1 MTTQLPPNL
10 LGVKVQLLISE
21 TEAFDGS
28 PLEWMSMS
36 ESDFSSSSESDSE
49 ISTYSDESINVPS
62 DQILYASKGRVYK
75 NRSKKK
81 PQKARQFK
89 IKRDES
95 WHDYVQHNVLIK
107 LSLIFFLK

>member
-1 MTTQLPPNL
+1 MATQLPPNL

-36 ESDFSSSSESDSE
+36 ESDYSCSSESDSE

-62 DQILYASKGRVYK
+62 DQILYASKGKVY
-75 NRSKKK
+75 
-81 PQKARQFK
+81 A
-89 IKRDES
+89 
-95 WHDYVQHNVLIK
+95 L
-107 LSLIFFLK
+107 